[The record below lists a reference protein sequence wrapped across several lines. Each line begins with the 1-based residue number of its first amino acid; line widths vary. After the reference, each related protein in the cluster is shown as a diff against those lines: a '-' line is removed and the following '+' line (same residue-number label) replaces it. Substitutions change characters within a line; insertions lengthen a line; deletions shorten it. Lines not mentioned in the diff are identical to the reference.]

1 MRYKKCCIAAT
12 LALML
17 AMTTACGDAGKKGI
31 QSTNAVE
38 NALQGQIAK
47 EEQKTAAP
55 GAQAETEAK
64 TEAKTVAKTEAKTEA
79 ATQATTEKRDVLAE
93 LKDAYV
99 DTPDPSVDIDLTAM
113 SSDMVYATV
122 ANMVLGTPDDYVG
135 KTVKMEGAYT
145 IAESSVTNGIYH
157 YVIIKDAMACCSQG
171 IEFVWGDGSHTYPDE
186 YPEQGS
192 EVVVIGEFETY
203 MEDGDPYLYS
213 RLKDATMEVI
223 STPSTQQQAATEA
236 QVQ

>member
-1 MRYKKCCIAAT
+1 MKWELIHTK
-12 LALML
+12 LHALL
-17 AMTTACGDAGKKGI
+17 ISWWG
-31 QSTNAVE
+31 
-38 NALQGQIAK
+38 
-47 EEQKTAAP
+47 
-55 GAQAETEAK
+55 
-64 TEAKTVAKTEAKTEA
+64 
-79 ATQATTEKRDVLAE
+79 
-93 LKDAYV
+93 
-99 DTPDPSVDIDLTAM
+99 
-113 SSDMVYATV
+113 
-122 ANMVLGTPDDYVG
+122 
-135 KTVKMEGAYT
+135 
-145 IAESSVTNGIYH
+145 
-157 YVIIKDAMACCSQG
+157 IIKDAMACCSQG